1 MNNTQMDQHE
11 DEVQG
16 YDVTSG
22 GIIPAG
28 TPKTT
33 PLQPYN
39 PANPAAGGWDGV
51 GLRYVAPVTY
61 TLVTGF
67 HPRFPRFPF

>member
-1 MNNTQMDQHE
+1 MNHTQHE

-28 TPKTT
+28 TPKPA

-39 PANPAAGGWDGV
+39 PANPSAGGWDGV
-51 GLRYVAPVTY
+51 GLGYVAPVNYHTY
-61 TLVTGF
+61 IISGSV
-67 HPRFPRFPF
+67 HPHLPF